1 MLGSKFV
8 PVTVTLV
15 VAAPIVGVNPVTVGA
30 PGVPTTND
38 VLLVAVPEGE
48 VTLIG
53 PVVAPTGTLVT
64 IWFAVADVTV
74 AATPLKV
81 TVFCAGVELKAV
93 PKIVTSVAMGPLFG
107 VNSIMETWEEFPRVV
122 LNKLPTAS

>member
-1 MLGSKFV
+1 
-8 PVTVTLV
+8 
-15 VAAPIVGVNPVTVGA
+15 
-30 PGVPTTND
+30 

-64 IWFAVADVTV
+64 IWFAVTAVTV

-81 TVFCAGVELKAV
+81 TVFCAAVELKAV
-93 PKIVTSVAMGPLFG
+93 PKIVTSVPTGPLFG
-107 VNSIMETWEEFPRVV
+107 VNSMTEAWEEFPRVV
-122 LNKLPTAS
+122 LNKLPSAS